1 MYQETI
7 QKTKIQQH
15 DIDDDNNVI
24 EKTLNESYI
33 FRISSI
39 VEKCD
44 NFFFRKLDYNRMDMD
59 SAFRWI
65 SFVPNSENVLLL
77 FCGNNE

>member
-24 EKTLNESYI
+24 EKTLNES
-33 FRISSI
+33 
-39 VEKCD
+39 V
-44 NFFFRKLDYNRMDMD
+44 
-59 SAFRWI
+59 
-65 SFVPNSENVLLL
+65 
-77 FCGNNE
+77 